1 MQAVIHH
8 NPKCGTSRNTLALL
22 RAAGAN
28 PVVVDYLTHPWTRE
42 SLGSLIASTG
52 LGVREVLRQKEQAY
66 ERLGLADGTLTDERL
81 LDAMIAH
88 PILINRPIVV
98 TDLGAALCRP
108 SERVLDL
115 LPEGALSGDF
125 VKEDGEVIH
134 AKALTE

>member
-1 MQAVIHH
+1 
-8 NPKCGTSRNTLALL
+8 
-22 RAAGAN
+22 